1 MSLTEKL
8 DRVTSLDSFL
18 EFIDLL
24 IDDHRA
30 ESSTWQNHSIESYLE
45 AAAAWARDSRGQDGG
60 ISEDAAWRTFATF
73 LYCGKIYE

>member
-18 EFIDLL
+18 EFVDAL
-24 IDDHRA
+24 IA
-30 ESSTWQNHSIESYLE
+30 ERQAKGTVWQNSSIESYLE
-45 AAAAWARDSRGQDGG
+45 AATAWARDSRGQDKGVREEATG
-60 ISEDAAWRTFATF
+60 RTFANF